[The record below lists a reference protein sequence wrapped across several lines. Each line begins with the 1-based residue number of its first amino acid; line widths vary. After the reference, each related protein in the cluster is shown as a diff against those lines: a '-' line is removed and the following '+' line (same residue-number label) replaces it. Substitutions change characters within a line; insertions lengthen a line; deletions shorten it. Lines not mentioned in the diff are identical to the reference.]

1 MKMDSHNDKLQ
12 IHMDVRKLKYL
23 ASALGV
29 TLTAIIRAAGAHFEA
44 DPVAA
49 CEEWG
54 IMSRESA
61 TAALEETRAV
71 LAMLETSDPDQ

>member
-1 MKMDSHNDKLQ
+1 MSDDDRPGLRVSVDTTALRHLSMLLGTTMTE
-12 IHMDVRKLKYL
+12 IVRR
-23 ASALGV
+23 
-29 TLTAIIRAAGAHFEA
+29 AIAHFEA